1 MKRRCYGN
9 CMQQRLNPSTTSA
22 GPATSLPSLSDRLHR
37 LDAARWL
44 AALAVVLLHCAAQAV
59 SDADAYGSKDWLAA
73 NLYDSA
79 VRWCVPVFVMV
90 SGALMLNGD
99 KPQDARQFYARR
111 AARIC
116 APLVFWTLFYLTW
129 RSLLDWWD
137 VGLMDFSFWPR
148 KIAEGAPYYHLWY
161 LYMIVGL
168 YLFTP
173 MIRALYHR
181 SQPAARRLWVAGI
194 LGIAILDGLYRQ
206 ALDTGQGFF
215 LTWFL
220 PYLGYFVAGRMIY
233 DGELRIP
240 RPGLVLILSVLAT
253 AWGVVTLSEAGNL
266 NLYFYDYFSVTVPF
280 MSLAAFQWIMNTPRL
295 PPLSTLA
302 PLTFGVY
309 LIHPLF
315 LDLVDRAGPAIT
327 PNTAW
332 NLPLQTLAVFGLSM
346 ACCWLLRR
354 HPTTRK
360 LV

>member
-1 MKRRCYGN
+1 ML
-9 CMQQRLNPSTTSA
+9 QRLNSTNTPAVPALSFPSI
-22 GPATSLPSLSDRLHR
+22 SDRLAR

-59 SDADAYGSKDWLAA
+59 SDANAYGSNDWLAA

-90 SGALMLNGD
+90 SGALLLDRD
-99 KPQDARQFYARR
+99 KPLDARRFYEKR

-116 APLVFWTLFYLTW
+116 APLVFWTLFYLGW
-129 RSLLDWWD
+129 RTLLDWWD
-137 VGLMDFSFWPR
+137 DGHIDFSFWPR
-148 KIAEGAPYYHLWY
+148 KVAEGAPYYHLWY

-173 MIRALYHR
+173 LVRVLYHR
-181 SQPAARRLWVAGI
+181 SQPAARRLWVVGI
-194 LGIAILDGLYRQ
+194 LGVAILDALYRQ
-206 ALDTGQGFF
+206 ALNAGQGFF

-220 PYLGYFVAGRMIY
+220 PYLGYFVAGRMIF

-240 RPGLVLILSVLAT
+240 RPGLMLALSVLAT
-253 AWGVVTLSEAGNL
+253 ALGVTTLSEAGNL
-266 NLYFYDYFSVTVPF
+266 NLYFYDYFSITVPF
-280 MSLAAFQWIMNTPRL
+280 MSLAAFQWIMNTPRI
-295 PPLSTLA
+295 PSLSTLA

-315 LDLVDRAGPAIT
+315 LDVVDRAPSVLAPSIAWSLPMQTGAI
-327 PNTAW
+327 
-332 NLPLQTLAVFGLSM
+332 FGLSA
-346 ACCWLLRR
+346 ACCWVLRQ